1 VVDLVALG
9 RLALDPL
16 LTRRIDLA
24 GATEATAGDPLP
36 GDVKLMLTLSA

>member
-1 VVDLVALG
+1 VDLVASG

-24 GATEATAGDPLP
+24 GATEAIAGDPLP
-36 GDVKLMLTLSA
+36 RAVRLMQTLPA